1 MKTATTAPPLTVLSA
16 IGTSAWL
23 DSLSRSML
31 ETGELAA
38 LIDDGVAGVT
48 ANPAIIEK
56 AVLGGDDYDAALAR
70 LGGRPRTAVELY
82 ETLAIDD
89 VVAAADVLR
98 PVYERSEGLDGYA
111 SLEVAPAIAHD
122 AERTIASARDL
133 WTRLDRP
140 NVMIKIPA
148 TGAGVE
154 AIRRSVAEGINVNV
168 TLLFSVRTY
177 ARVIDAYLSGLED
190 RLERGQPIEHV
201 RSVASFFV
209 SRVDGVVDPLLQQ
222 RGRADLAGEAGI
234 ANARHAYARFQAAFA
249 GGRFDALRAHGAH
262 VQRPLW
268 ASTGVKHPAYR
279 DVRYVEELAGPDTVN
294 TMPLATLRA
303 FADHGE
309 ARDALSGS
317 GAAAA
322 GTLGELSAAGIDLE
336 DVAGRLLDDGI
347 DAFSGAMDRLLAGV
361 KQRR

>member
-1 MKTATTAPPLTVLSA
+1 MKTATTVPPLRALSA

-38 LIDDGVAGVT
+38 LIEDGVVGVT

-56 AVLGGDDYDAALAR
+56 AILGSDDYDAALAR
-70 LGGRPRTAVELY
+70 LADRPRTAVELY

-89 VVAAADVLR
+89 VRAAADVLR
-98 PVYERSEGLDGYA
+98 PVHERSGGLNGYA
-111 SLEVAPAIAHD
+111 SLEVAPAIDHD
-122 AERTIASARDL
+122 VERTVASVQDL
-133 WTRLDRP
+133 WARLDRP

-148 TGAGVE
+148 TEAGID
-154 AIRRSVAEGINVNV
+154 AIRRAVAEGIDVNV
-168 TLLFSVRTY
+168 TLLFSVQSY

-190 RLERGQPIEHV
+190 RLERGQPIDQV

-209 SRVDGVVDPLLQQ
+209 SRVDGVVDLLLEQA
-222 RGRADLAGEAGI
+222 GRAELTGTAGI

-249 GGRFDALRAHGAH
+249 DERFEVLRAHGAH

-268 ASTGVKHPAYR
+268 ASTGVKDPGYR
-279 DVRYVEELAGPDTVN
+279 DVRYVEELAGADTVN

-317 GAAAA
+317 GEAAAQ
-322 GTLGELSAAGIDLE
+322 TLAELTTAGIDLE
-336 DVAGRLLDDGI
+336 EVAGRLLEDGI
-347 DAFSGAMDRLLAGV
+347 AAFRGAMDRLLAGV
-361 KQRR
+361 EQRR